1 VSEAHISKA
10 VDSAM
15 DKATAKS
22 AIAPAG
28 VSVRNGP
35 VVEDKMDM
43 DEPATNGATKR
54 KARASTGK
62 PVKYDDNSSESDVPL
77 VCGIFEQ
84 FIYLVQQLHSRR
96 DIMLTS
102 LLRPNVKRQRRRL

>member
-1 VSEAHISKA
+1 MISANAPCSVSQAHISKA

-15 DKATAKS
+15 DKATTKS
-22 AIAPAG
+22 AVAPAG

-35 VVEDKMDM
+35 VIEDNMDV
-43 DEPATNGATKR
+43 DEPATNGTMKR

-77 VCGIFEQ
+77 VSRTSRQLIYGISNI
-84 FIYLVQQLHSRR
+84 IYIAQG
-96 DIMLTS
+96 
-102 LLRPNVKRQRRRL
+102 

>member
-1 VSEAHISKA
+1 
-10 VDSAM
+10 M

-22 AIAPAG
+22 TIGPAG

-35 VVEDKMDM
+35 VIEDKMDV
-43 DEPATNGATKR
+43 DGPATNGTTKR

-77 VCGIFEQ
+77 VCRI
-84 FIYLVQQLHSRR
+84 
-96 DIMLTS
+96 
-102 LLRPNVKRQRRRL
+102 PRRLIYTVCILTT